1 MYRADICSCNEDG
14 ECLNCKKW
22 HRDHKTKGSS
32 VRGEADLVLQI
43 QEYERRLKEAEQ
55 NGTKR
60 QLKDTK
66 YAILRYQYKLN
77 QLREAKEVIT

>member
-1 MYRADICSCNEDG
+1 M
-14 ECLNCKKW
+14 
-22 HRDHKTKGSS
+22 
-32 VRGEADLVLQI
+32 RGEADLVLQI